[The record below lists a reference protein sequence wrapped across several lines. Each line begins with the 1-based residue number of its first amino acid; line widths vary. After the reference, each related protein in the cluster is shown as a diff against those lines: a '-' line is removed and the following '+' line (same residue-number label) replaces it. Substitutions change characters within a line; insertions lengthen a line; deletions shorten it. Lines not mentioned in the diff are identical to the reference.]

1 MGASWFVQPD
11 IVRLPLSDDQY
22 LDVKRELTFG
32 EYRRIQTDMMKG
44 PMVQGEPIALDLEKV
59 GITRLLAYLVGWSLV
74 DGDGRPVPVSD
85 GAIRQ
90 LEAERARE
98 IVDAITAHE
107 DAQDRARLER
117 QANPTIASGLR
128 AIS

>member
-11 IVRLPLSDDQY
+11 LVRLPLSDGQF

-32 EYRRIQTDMMKG
+32 EYRRIQTDMMAG
-44 PMVQGEPIALDLEKV
+44 PMVQGEPIKVDPKKV
-59 GITRLLAYLVGWSLV
+59 GITRLLAYVVGWSLV
-74 DGDGRPVPVSD
+74 DADGRPVPISE
-85 GAIRQ
+85 GAIEQ
-90 LEAERARE
+90 LQIDRARE
-98 IVDAITAHE
+98 ITDAITAHE

-117 QANPTIASGLR
+117 LANPTGASGLR